1 MYANIKAYYLLIGFF
16 FFTFLPASAQ
26 NQKLADSLVLIYQK
40 NTLQG
45 TAKLELLRKLAFNE
59 VKDLNLSLQY
69 AEELIRLS
77 RQTGNDSLL
86 HSGYLQKGNKKRL
99 LGNLDEALEAYIK
112 SAEVAKKINY
122 TSGQGTAYMS
132 MADLYSVLDNHTNSM
147 KYYDNAIAILRKSDN
162 QILLGSAIL
171 NAGDEFL
178 SHKNY
183 PAALR
188 YFNESGEIFDKAK
201 YHIGKAYNL
210 GNIGMVY
217 ANTGKNT
224 LAEKNINEAIRILDD
239 LKDFYPISV
248 YLLSMSDI
256 YLEKGDM
263 PTALRYAMRSQKLAQ
278 EYGLKRQISDA
289 NLKLS
294 ELYEKSGNLGK
305 SLSYYKRH
313 ITYRDSVNN
322 VKAVQKM
329 ADLRTDYEISQK
341 QIEVDLLNQEKSN
354 QRIILG
360 LLAVLLGLIAYA
372 YAQKQKANTLL
383 QRQKEEINQKSRQ
396 LEQSLTELR
405 ATQTQLIQKEKMAS
419 LGELTAGIAH
429 EIQNPLNFVNN
440 FSEVSAE
447 LVAELEEEQQKPD
460 RDTEMEAEL
469 LVDLKQNLQK
479 ITHHGSR
486 ASAIVRGML
495 EHSRSATGEKRPT
508 NLNALADEY
517 LKIAYQGLRAKDKT
531 DSAGVRTS
539 DRFNAE
545 LVTNFLA
552 DIVPVEMVPQ
562 EIGRVLLNLYNNA
575 FYAVN
580 EKQKTAMNG
589 YLPTVTVSTSQL
601 NGHTEIRVSDNGT
614 GIPESVKGKIFQ
626 PFFTTK
632 PTGEGTGL
640 GLSLSYDII
649 TKGHGGSLSVESQD
663 GEGTTFVIQLPS
675 IISR

>member
-1 MYANIKAYYLLIGFF
+1 MYYNAKAYYLLIGFF
-16 FFTFLPASAQ
+16 LFIFSYASGQ

-40 NTLQG
+40 NTLEG

-59 VKDLNLSLQY
+59 VNDLNLSLQY

-77 RQTGNDSLL
+77 KQEGNDSLL

-112 SAEVAKKINY
+112 SAEVAEKINY

-147 KYYDNAIAILRKSDN
+147 KYYDKAIAILRKSDN

-183 PAALR
+183 PSALR
-188 YFNESGEIFDKAK
+188 YFSESGEIFDKAK
-201 YHIGKAYNL
+201 YRIGKAYNL

-217 ANTGKNT
+217 ANTGKNM
-224 LAEKNINEAIRILDD
+224 LAEKNINEAIQILDE

-278 EYGLKRQISDA
+278 QYGLKRQISDA

-294 ELYEKSGNLGK
+294 ELYEKLGNPDK
-305 SLSYYKRH
+305 SLTYYKRH

-341 QIEVDLLNQEKSN
+341 QIEVDLLNQEKRN

-360 LLAVLLGLIAYA
+360 LLAVLLGLIVYA
-372 YAQKQKANTLL
+372 YAQKQKANIIL

-405 ATQTQLIQKEKMAS
+405 VTQTQLIQKEKMAS

-447 LVAELEEEQQKPD
+447 LVDELREEEARHE
-460 RDTEMEAEL
+460 RDVEL
-469 LVDLKQNLQK
+469 IGDLLDDLTQNLQK
-479 ITHHGSR
+479 INHHGGR
-486 ASAIVRGML
+486 ASAIVKGML
-495 EHSRSATGEKRPT
+495 EHSRSSTGERRPT
-508 NLNALADEY
+508 DLNALAAEY
-517 LKIAYQGLRAKDKT
+517 LKIAYHGLRVKDKDFDADLKT
-531 DSAGVRTS
+531 DFGT
-539 DRFNAE
+539 
-545 LVTNFLA
+545 T
-552 DIVPVEMVPQ
+552 VERIEVVPQ

-580 EKQKTAMNG
+580 EKQKTAPED
-589 YLPTVTVSTSQL
+589 YKPTVTVNTTRL

-614 GIPESVKGKIFQ
+614 GIPDSVKAKIFQ

-649 TKGHGGSLSVESQD
+649 TKGHGGSLSVESRD
-663 GEGTTFVIQLPS
+663 GEGTAFVIQLPS
-675 IISR
+675 KISL